1 MKTLIKQLYNTL
13 ERPHL
18 VKYGYLVQ
26 KLILLNIL
34 VNIASFAIPY
44 FFNIDKNISTFLT
57 HINTIT
63 VLLFIVELLARYV
76 AIGVD
81 KRFSGVMGRIK
92 YTFQFY
98 TLVDIISIVP
108 FFLLSYNISYA
119 RTIKLIR
126 FIRLLKLIRMKK
138 IIKKFVNIHAF
149 ATSSLAIQ
157 SAVLISVSAFL
168 IYFFSY
174 AYGSFSVSAMV
185 FLNPPQIGELY
196 TDFHI
201 LVGVIELIIGLFVG
215 GALISIITSSLEQM
229 IKSINSGYFT
239 YKESGHI
246 VIINKNLKLDFIF
259 DEINRYYLGEQEEQN
274 IVLLLAP
281 TQIEKFKKGLKEY
294 SNLNIIAIAGD
305 PLNWNS
311 YERVNLNKASKA
323 IVLLSREKN
332 KNQNKKITK
341 FITDNENFKNE
352 DLSFV
357 IETEHLQYSNEIY
370 NYIFD
375 GLANHYTL
383 VNNNDLI
390 AKILNRSVV
399 NFNYFKIYS
408 ELLSF
413 DGNEFYTIDYAD
425 MFEKE
430 LTFQEVSLRVTKA
443 VLTGIIRDEEVMLN
457 PLSSTKLLSCDKL
470 IMIMEDR
477 FAYKIDN
484 AYNPPKNSSLV
495 FTKPQL
501 KEERN
506 IVIVGNHTDIDMSSI
521 TQFLISKSSENLKE
535 IVRTDGDYMDLG
547 LWNELQ
553 NSNVDVIILNL
564 EDEYEFNLT
573 LYLQSIY
580 QNKPDFLVKLVNILH
595 DPTIAML
602 LNTNKRRNS
611 NNSMILSQKLIGDFI
626 SQALFNPY
634 TYDIFDEI
642 TQSKG
647 NELYILDKNSYS
659 SRYEMDYATLKA
671 TLLDNSMIY
680 IGSFIDGAFV
690 FDSTEVQRA
699 EKIVVLAKGKV
710 DIVLQI

>member
-1 MKTLIKQLYNTL
+1 MELIRRLYYIL
-13 ERPHL
+13 EKPSL
-18 VKYGYLVQ
+18 VKYGYVLQ

-34 VNIASFAIPY
+34 VNIASFSIPY
-44 FFNIDKNISTFLT
+44 FFNINA
-57 HINTIT
+57 TIATILSYTNSVT
-63 VLLFIVELLARYV
+63 VVLFIVELLARYM

-81 KRFSGVMGRIK
+81 KRFSGLMGRLR

-108 FFLLSYNISYA
+108 FFLLSYNLSYL
-119 RTIKLIR
+119 RIVRLIR
-126 FIRLLKLIRMKK
+126 FVRILKLIRMKK
-138 IIKKFVNIHAF
+138 FIKKFISVNAF
-149 ATSSLAIQ
+149 ASSNLATQ
-157 SAVLISVSAFL
+157 SIVLISASAFL
-168 IYFFSY
+168 IYLFSY
-174 AYGSFSVSAMV
+174 AYGSFSKSAMV
-185 FLNPPQIGELY
+185 FLDPPEIGELH

-201 LVGVIELIIGLFVG
+201 LVGVIELIVGLFIG
-215 GALISIITSSLEQM
+215 GALISIITSALEQIM
-229 IKSINSGYFT
+229 DSINSGYFT

-259 DEINRYYLGEQEEQN
+259 DEINRYYIGEQEEQN

-399 NFNYFKIYS
+399 NYDYFKIYS

-425 MFEKE
+425 MFEQE
-430 LTFQEVSLRVTKA
+430 LTFQELSLRVKKA

-457 PLSSTKLLSCDKL
+457 PPSSTKLLSSDKL

-477 FAYKIDN
+477 FAYEINN
-484 AYNPPKNSSLV
+484 AYTPAQNSPLV

-501 KEERN
+501 KENRN

-521 TQFLISKSSENLKE
+521 TQFLISKSSDNLKE
-535 IVRTDGDYMDLG
+535 IVRADGDYMDLG

-564 EDEYEFNLT
+564 EDEYEFNLS

-580 QNKPDFLVKLVNILH
+580 KNKPDFLVKIVNILH

-611 NNSMILSQKLIGDFI
+611 DSSMILSQKLIGEFI
-626 SQALFNPY
+626 SQALFNLY

-647 NELYILDKNSYS
+647 NELYILDKTTYFSLYG
-659 SRYEMDYATLKA
+659 MDYATLKA
-671 TLLDNSMIY
+671 TLLNNSMIY

-690 FDSTEVQRA
+690 FYSTEVQRA
-699 EKIVVLAKGKV
+699 EKIVVLAEGE
-710 DIVLQI
+710 D

>member
-1 MKTLIKQLYNTL
+1 MIKQLYNIL

-34 VNIASFAIPY
+34 ANIASFSIPY
-44 FFNIDKNISTFLT
+44 FFNVDKSISTFLI
-57 HINTIT
+57 HINTAT
-63 VLLFIVELLARYV
+63 VLLFIVELLARYI

-81 KRFSGVMGRIK
+81 KQFSGIVGRIK

-98 TLVDIISIVP
+98 TLVDIVSILP
-108 FFLLSYNISYA
+108 FFLLSYNLSYL
-119 RTIKLIR
+119 RIIKFIR
-126 FIRLLKLIRMKK
+126 FVRVLKLIRMKK

-149 ATSSLAIQ
+149 ATSSLATQ
-157 SAVLISVSAFL
+157 SAVLISASAVF
-168 IYFFSY
+168 IYLFSY
-174 AYGSFSVSAMV
+174 AYGSFSESAMV
-185 FLNPPQIGELY
+185 FLDPPQIGELH

-201 LVGVIELIIGLFVG
+201 VVGVIELIVGLFIG

-259 DEINRYYLGEQEEQN
+259 DEINKYYIGEQEEQN

-281 TQIEKFKKGLKEY
+281 TQIEKFKKSLKQY
-294 SNLNIIAIAGD
+294 SNLDITAIAGN

-311 YERVNLNKASKA
+311 YERVNLNKASKV
-323 IVLLSREKN
+323 IVLLSREKI

-341 FITDNENFKNE
+341 FITNNAGFTNE

-370 NYIFD
+370 DYIFD
-375 GLANHYTL
+375 GVTNHYTL
-383 VNNNDLI
+383 VNNSDLI

-399 NFNYFKIYS
+399 NYNYFKIYS

-413 DGNEFYTIDYAD
+413 DGNAFYTIDYID
-425 MFEKE
+425 IFEQE
-430 LTFQEVSLRVTKA
+430 LTFQEASLRVTKA

-457 PLSSTKLLSCDKL
+457 PPSYIKLLSSDKL

-477 FAYKIDN
+477 FSYEIDKSYTLPQN
-484 AYNPPKNSSLV
+484 NSLTSA
-495 FTKPQL
+495 KPQL

-521 TQFLISKSSENLKE
+521 TQFLVSKSISNLRE
-535 IVRTDGDYMDLG
+535 IVRADGNYMDLG
-547 LWNELQ
+547 LWRELE

-580 QNKPDFLVKLVNILH
+580 KNKPDFLVKLVNILH

-602 LNTNKRRNS
+602 LDTNKRRNS
-611 NNSMILSQKLIGDFI
+611 TNSMILSQKLIGVFI

-642 TQSKG
+642 TQSRG
-647 NELYILDKNSYS
+647 NELYILNKTAYANLYK
-659 SRYEMDYATLKA
+659 MDYITLKS
-671 TLLDNSMIY
+671 TLLQNSMIY
-680 IGSFIDGAFV
+680 IGSFIDSAFV
-690 FDSTEVQRA
+690 FDSTEIQRA
-699 EKIVVLAKGKV
+699 EKIVVLAEGE
-710 DIVLQI
+710 D